1 MPNILWRAAELPRPT
16 NKTRLD
22 ECLQHCVQTTSPTA
36 GITPARSKFIMSENL
51 LRQIDELKIK
61 ASFRGLTVCD
71 ARRYGDARRLETW
84 QKLLSEYPAVTPA
97 PVPQISTK
105 PDYRQINWRQAI
117 ALFVGAIVLFLL
129 LQPLY
134 SRLLKLSPIR
144 INIQFSVGTKP

>member
-1 MPNILWRAAELPRPT
+1 MSNQLSLE
-16 NKTRLD
+16 
-22 ECLQHCVQTTSPTA
+22 TTSPTA
-36 GITPARSKFIMSENL
+36 GKAPARSKFIMSENL

-61 ASFRGLTVCD
+61 ASFRGLTVSD

-84 QKLLSEYPAVTPA
+84 QKLLDEYPGVTPA

-117 ALFVGAIVLFLL
+117 ALFCGAIVLFLL